1 MRKFLLATLVSTLC
15 LGLMAPSTSAQ
26 TVAAPYQEAAKIL
39 GVAGEMQEGAWVVR
53 FPRSKPKMNINGES
67 VPSAMG
73 FVSWAA
79 FRDMGGKTVVM
90 GDLALRESEVN
101 LVISTLEATGLRVSA
116 LHNHFF
122 WEEPRMMFLHFYGVG
137 SPAALALGLS
147 QALSHTDYP
156 GVPAASSSPP
166 PGPAAPPPS
175 PALTSAPL
183 DTKGLEQIIGHHGQT
198 QDGVFKITVGRKG
211 VKMDGMELTSSQG
224 LNSWAAFVGT
234 PDRAHVA
241 GDILM
246 TAREVNPVIR
256 TLRTAGIL
264 VVAVHNHMLTEQ
276 PRMFFLHYWG
286 TGPAERLAK
295 NVKAAFDQV
304 KGPVQ

>member
-1 MRKFLLATLVSTLC
+1 MRKFILVLISSVLC
-15 LGLMAPSTSAQ
+15 LGLMAPSISAQ
-26 TVAAPYQEAAKIL
+26 TAAPFQEAAKIL
-39 GVAGEMQEGAWVVR
+39 GVTGEMQDGAWVVR
-53 FPRSKPKMNINGES
+53 FPRSKLRVLINGEP
-67 VPSAMG
+67 VPTAMG
-73 FVSWAA
+73 FGSWAA
-79 FRDMGGKTVVM
+79 FKDMGDKTMVM
-90 GDLALRESEVN
+90 GDLALLESEVN
-101 LVISTLEATGLRVSA
+101 LVISTLEASGLQVSA
-116 LHNHFF
+116 LHNHFL
-122 WEEPRMMFLHFYGVG
+122 WDEPRMMFLHIYGLG

-156 GVPAASSSPP
+156 GAPAVSLSPTSA
-166 PGPAAPPPS
+166 PAAPPPS
-175 PALTSAPL
+175 PTPISSPL
-183 DTKGLEQIIGHHGQT
+183 DTKLLEQIIGHPGQA

-211 VKMDGMELTSSQG
+211 VKMDGLELTSSQG

-234 PDRAHVA
+234 QDRAHVA

-256 TLRTAGIL
+256 TLRAAGIL
-264 VVAVHNHMLTEQ
+264 VVALHNHMLTEQ

-304 KGPVQ
+304 KGPVK